1 MDAYI
6 GETLAEFPAVEGEE
20 ADMWEFVHRKPV
32 RVVPP
37 DAEPRGIAG

>member
-6 GETLAEFPAVEGEE
+6 GGTLAEFPAAEGEE
-20 ADMWEFVHRKPV
+20 ADMWEFVHHKPV